1 MISVNSLS
9 KSFGTHKA
17 LDDVSFDIEKGDVVA
32 ILGPSGSGK
41 TTLLRCLN
49 FLEQADSGRMTFEN
63 EEIDLSK
70 ANKKKIHEIRNKTAF
85 VFQNFNLFLNKTAL
99 ENVTIGLTVARNIS
113 KSEADKIGREMLD
126 KVGLSKKYDSYPD
139 QLSGGQ
145 QQRVAIARALALKPE
160 IIYFDEPTSALDPEL
175 INEVL
180 NVIKDLADEK
190 MTMLIVTHE
199 VNFAR
204 NVSNKIFF
212 MENGAIIEKCSTKDF
227 FSNNSNSRISNF
239 INNITYKGE

>member
-126 KVGLSKKYDSYPD
+126 KVGLSEKYDSYPD

-212 MENGAIIEKCSTKDF
+212 MENGAVIEKCSTKDF

>member
-85 VFQNFNLFLNKTAL
+85 VFQNFNLFLNKTSL

-126 KVGLSKKYDSYPD
+126 KVGLSEKYDSYPD

>member
-126 KVGLSKKYDSYPD
+126 KVGLSEKYDSYPD